1 MLTVEYTMSRQNPEL
16 SSRLRRAHEERNRAI
31 AGFLRKG
38 GSWLVGFVDEWLVTP
53 IKGWH
58 MRYSLYQQ
66 LMGLDDRM
74 LADIGVN
81 RGQIPWVVEH
91 GCIVHETTRALRRAA
106 AEIHPFPV
114 AATRTVE
121 ATSKD
126 RTVPPL
132 AA

>member
-1 MLTVEYTMSRQNPEL
+1 MLSVEYTMSKQNPDL
-16 SSRLRRAHEERNRAI
+16 ASRMRQAHEERARMI
-31 AGFLRKG
+31 GGILRKT
-38 GSWLVGFVDEWLVTP
+38 GSWLVRFVDQWLVSP

-74 LADIGVN
+74 LDDIGVN

-114 AATRTVE
+114 AATKTAE
-121 ATSKD
+121 AASNDKSI
-126 RTVPPL
+126 PPL